1 MLALILTK
9 STPLIEYK
17 RNHEKPDENAYRAA
31 IALIELLNKRGWEH
45 KVVVQSFDII
55 FLAHCRELAP
65 DVILGWLIMDEL
77 VVHLETVERELNPEI
92 IGWKRE
98 QLTKTNLI
106 WIQERSDARIWSWY
120 GGDDNINDPALTLN
134 MLDMGIHGVI
144 TDYPAQA
151 KVVVHWRE
159 EQQ

>member
-1 MLALILTK
+1 
-9 STPLIEYK
+9 
-17 RNHEKPDENAYRAA
+17 
-31 IALIELLNKRGWEH
+31 
-45 KVVVQSFDII
+45 
-55 FLAHCRELAP
+55 
-65 DVILGWLIMDEL
+65 MDEL

-120 GGDDNINDPALTLN
+120 SGDDNINDPALTLN